1 MTLTGPSPAARI
13 VNLRPSAWYRSGR
26 GYTVGAAN
34 AVSMWSDFTSNAR
47 HVLQSTGANQ
57 PILQADGSLLFDG
70 TNDFMQI
77 AFTLVQPTTLYMLVK
92 QSTWTSG
99 DIFCDGFTASSGQIL
114 QTGSTPSL
122 SISAGTTACANA
134 GLALATYGVLS
145 AVFSGT
151 QSTLAVNKGAPA
163 AAATTAGTTPMAGF
177 TLGGDSSGANNANMQ
192 VKEILIFQASHNQ
205 TTQYQVINYLS
216 QVGGLGL

>member
-1 MTLTGPSPAARI
+1 MTLVGPSPVARI
-13 VNLRPSAWYRSGR
+13 VNLRPAAWYRSGR

-34 AVSMWSDFTSNAR
+34 AVSMWADSTSNAR

-57 PILQADGSLLFDG
+57 PILQTDGSLLFDG
-70 TNDFMQI
+70 SNDFMQI
-77 AFTLVQPTTLYMLVK
+77 AFALVQPTTLYMLVK
-92 QSTWTSG
+92 QITWTSG
-99 DIFCDGFTASSGQIL
+99 DVFCDGFTLTSGNLL
-114 QTGSTPSL
+114 QTGSSPSL

-134 GLALATYGVLS
+134 GLALSTYGILS

-163 AAATTAGTTPMAGF
+163 AASSTAGTTAMAGF
-177 TLGGDSSGANNANMQ
+177 TLGGDANGSNNGNMQ
-192 VKEILIFQASHNQ
+192 VKEILIFPAAHNQ